1 MRACQWCRGA
11 RRHRAAG
18 KKNTVKAHSV
28 QAVRRKGLTPGG
40 HTVIWIDLRN
50 IVKSTKIRNRRCSKA
65 KYHLYKLKTYTKKT
79 TPCIFFFPRN
89 VHFPAHTPNTL
100 EWGPFGKSE
109 MGGGIGDE
117 GVGKQDI

>member
-1 MRACQWCRGA
+1 MRACQWCQGA
-11 RRHRAAG
+11 RRDRAAG
-18 KKNTVKAHSV
+18 KKNAVKAHSV

-79 TPCIFFFPRN
+79 TPCIFFSKKCAFPSSYTKHIR
-89 VHFPAHTPNTL
+89 
-100 EWGPFGKSE
+100 
-109 MGGGIGDE
+109 
-117 GVGKQDI
+117 VGTFWEE